1 MKSWMRTGKL
11 VVLTAA
17 AVGLVLMPVYDTA
30 ARGFGGFSRGG
41 ESQGNHLL
49 PLRRQLL
56 RAGLRQ
62 FRADLYAGATAR
74 QLNESQSPVPVMP

>member
-11 VVLTAA
+11 MVLTAA
-17 AVGLVLMPVYDTA
+17 AVVLVPVYDTA
-30 ARGFGGFSRGG
+30 ARGFAGFSRGG
-41 ESQGNHLL
+41 EGQGNHLL

-56 RAGLRQ
+56 HAGLRQ
-62 FRADLYAGATAR
+62 FRAHLYAGATAR